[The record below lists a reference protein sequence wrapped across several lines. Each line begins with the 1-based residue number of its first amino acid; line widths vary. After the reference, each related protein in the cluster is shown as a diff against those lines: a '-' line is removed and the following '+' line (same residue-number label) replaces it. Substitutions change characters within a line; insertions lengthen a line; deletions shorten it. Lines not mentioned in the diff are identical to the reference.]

1 MVSDVATGA
10 GVRGRTMHAPPL
22 PVLCLRPSHGRRAA
36 AGHPWVFSNELALEA
51 DAKSLPPGGLVRLQ
65 DSRGKKLGVA
75 TFNPHSLIA
84 ARILDRDP
92 RAVIDQAWLEARLR
106 AALDLRARLYPEG
119 CYRLVHAE
127 ADGLPGLVIDRYGDV
142 LSLQLNTAGMDR
154 LTEPLLAALDTVVRP
169 RAVVLRNDSP
179 IREHEGLPL
188 LHRIAKGT
196 LDGPVELVE
205 GGARFF
211 ADLTEGQKT
220 GWFYDQRDNRAFVA
234 RLAEGRRCIDFYSYA
249 GGFAVQLALGGA
261 SHVVAVD
268 RSEASLTLA
277 ARSAERNGVAVETCQ
292 AEAFRNMA
300 ERAASG
306 ERFGVVVTDPPAF
319 AKRKKDVGPA
329 LKGYRK
335 MARLAT
341 QLVEPGGVLLCGS
354 CSHHVDRDRFVG
366 EVVHGVG
373 LAGRTGRVVRV
384 AGAGPDHPV
393 HPMLPESAYLKAVVL
408 QLD

>member
-1 MVSDVATGA
+1 
-10 GVRGRTMHAPPL
+10 MHAAPPH
-22 PVLCLRPSHGRRAA
+22 PVLRLRPNHGRRAA
-36 AGHPWVFSNELALEA
+36 SGHPWVFSNELALEA
-51 DAKSLPPGGLVRLQ
+51 DAKNLPPGGLVRLE
-65 DSRGKKLGVA
+65 DSRGRKLGVA

-92 RAVIDQAWLEARLR
+92 RAVIDQAWLEGRLR
-106 AALDLRARLYPEG
+106 AALDLRERLFPSG

-127 ADGLPGLVIDRYGDV
+127 ADGLPGLVIDRYRDV
-142 LSLQLNTAGMDR
+142 VTMQLNTAGMDR
-154 LTEPLLAALDTVVRP
+154 LTEPLLAALDAVIAP

-179 IREHEGLPL
+179 VRVHEGLPL
-188 LHRIAKGT
+188 EHSIAKGT

-205 GGARFF
+205 GGARFM
-211 ADLTEGQKT
+211 ADLTGGQKT

-234 RLAEGRRCIDFYSYA
+234 RLARGRRCIDFYTYA
-249 GGFAVQLALGGA
+249 GGFAVQMALGGA

-268 RSEASLTLA
+268 RSEASLALA
-277 ARSAERNGVAVETCQ
+277 ADSARRNDVALETCRGDAF
-292 AEAFRNMA
+292 AEMA
-300 ERAASG
+300 RRADSG
-306 ERFGVVVTDPPAF
+306 ERYGVVVTDPPAF
-319 AKRKKDVGPA
+319 AKRRKDAGPA

-366 EVVHGVG
+366 EIVHGVG
-373 LAGRTGRVVRV
+373 LAGRTGRVVRI
-384 AGAGPDHPV
+384 AGAGPDHPI